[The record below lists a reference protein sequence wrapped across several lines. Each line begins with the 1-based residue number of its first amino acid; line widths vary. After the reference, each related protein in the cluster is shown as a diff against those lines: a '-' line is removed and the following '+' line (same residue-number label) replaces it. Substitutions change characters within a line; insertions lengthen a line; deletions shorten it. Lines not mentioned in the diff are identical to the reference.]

1 MVERDDEEPN
11 RVATTLELLYDLTLV
26 VAFGVAGAE
35 FAHAIAAGHV
45 LPGLVA
51 FCIVQFATVWAWM
64 NYSWFASA
72 FDTDDWGVRLC
83 VGFQMV
89 GATSRDICAP
99 ALRSPVVAN
108 CRKTDLSRPLGRS
121 GGADRPAGFGGDA
134 GSRLG
139 LLRRRP
145 QVTIVSI
152 PVMEPAQVTA
162 KPAGEHLPAPRHRH
176 GALFVSGVDGGHR
189 NGRRPNGEAG
199 EGCQGRRAE

>member
-121 GGADRPAGFGGDA
+121 GGCGSSCRIWRRRRFSPRLAPPKTAGDDRLNSRDGARAGDRKASRRTPARPA
-134 GSRLG
+134 
-139 LLRRRP
+139 P
-145 QVTIVSI
+145 
-152 PVMEPAQVTA
+152 PA
-162 KPAGEHLPAPRHRH
+162 R
-176 GALFVSGVDGGHR
+176 GVVR
-189 NGRRPNGEAG
+189 F
-199 EGCQGRRAE
+199 